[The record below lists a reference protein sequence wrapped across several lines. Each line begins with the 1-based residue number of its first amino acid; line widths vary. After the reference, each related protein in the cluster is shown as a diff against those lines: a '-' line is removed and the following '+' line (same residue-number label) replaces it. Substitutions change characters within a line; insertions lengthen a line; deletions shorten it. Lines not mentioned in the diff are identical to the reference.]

1 MVVHD
6 VECAV
11 CANLPVRIAA
21 SVLMR
26 APARNRDMTEIDA
39 EKISWQDQYKLMVG
53 SVTPRPIAL
62 VTTLGRHGPNAAPFS
77 FFNAVG
83 SDPAMLMFS
92 VGDRSGADK
101 DTVRNIRET
110 PEFVV
115 HIVSDAIKDRMNICA
130 VDYPPEVNEIE
141 KAGFTMAPSRK
152 VRPPR
157 IVEAPVAMECR
168 LLQIV
173 DLGRKPYHIVFGEV
187 LYFHYHEGIV
197 NERFH
202 VDAGRI
208 NPIGRLAGKG
218 GYTRI
223 TDRFEMPRI
232 PFDGGTAG
240 E

>member
-1 MVVHD
+1 
-6 VECAV
+6 
-11 CANLPVRIAA
+11 
-21 SVLMR
+21 
-26 APARNRDMTEIDA
+26 MTDIDA
-39 EKISWQDQYKLMVG
+39 AKISWQDQYKLMVG

-62 VTTLGRHGPNAAPFS
+62 VTTLGRDGPNAAPFS

-92 VGDRSGADK
+92 VGDRSGKAK

-115 HIVSDAIKDRMNICA
+115 HIVSDEIKDKMNVCA
-130 VDYPPEVNEIE
+130 VDYPYGVNELE
-141 KAGFTMAPSRK
+141 KAGFTAVPSSRIR
-152 VRPPR
+152 VPR
-157 IVEAPVAMECR
+157 IAEAPVALECR
-168 LLQIV
+168 LMQIV
-173 DLGRKPYHIVFGEV
+173 ELGRKPYHVVFGEV
-187 LYFHYHEGIV
+187 VYFHYHEGIV

-202 VDAGRI
+202 VDVGRI

-218 GYTRI
+218 GYTRV

-232 PFDGGTAG
+232 PYGGGSAG

>member
-1 MVVHD
+1 MI
-6 VECAV
+6 EF
-11 CANLPVRIAA
+11 
-21 SVLMR
+21 
-26 APARNRDMTEIDA
+26 DA
-39 EKISWQDQYKLMVG
+39 TKVSWQDQYKLMIG

-62 VTTLGRHGPNAAPFS
+62 VTTIGRNGPNAAPFS
-77 FFNAVG
+77 FFNAIG

-92 VGDRSGADK
+92 VGDKAAGAK

-115 HIVSDAIKDRMNICA
+115 HIVSDAIKEKMNICA
-130 VDYPPEVNEIE
+130 VDYAPEVNELQR
-141 KAGFTMAPSRK
+141 AGFTAVPSVK

-157 IVEAPVAMECR
+157 IAEAPVALECR
-168 LLQIV
+168 LMQIV
-173 DLGRKPYHIVFGEV
+173 DLGRKPYHVVFGEV
-187 LYFHYHEGIV
+187 VYFHYHDGIV

-223 TDRFEMPRI
+223 TDRFEMPRMSI
-232 PFDGGTAG
+232 DNAPG

>member
-1 MVVHD
+1 
-6 VECAV
+6 
-11 CANLPVRIAA
+11 
-21 SVLMR
+21 
-26 APARNRDMTEIDA
+26 MTEIDA
-39 EKISWQDQYKLMVG
+39 AKVSWQDQYKLMVG

-62 VTTLGRHGPNAAPFS
+62 VTTLGRHGANAAPFS

-92 VGDRSGADK
+92 VGDRSGSDK

-115 HIVSDAIKDRMNICA
+115 HIVSDAIKEQMNICA
-130 VDYPPEVNEIE
+130 VDYPLGVNEIE
-141 KAGFTMAPSRK
+141 KAGFTTAPSRR

-168 LLQIV
+168 LMQIV
-173 DLGRKPYHIVFGEV
+173 DLGRKPYHVVFGEV
-187 LYFHYHEGIV
+187 VYFHYHEGIV

-232 PFDGGTAG
+232 PYEGGAAG

>member
-1 MVVHD
+1 MKKRPRTGAFFCHSGIGYN
-6 VECAV
+6 AV
-11 CANLPVRIAA
+11 SQFSLIEGEI
-21 SVLMR
+21 L
-26 APARNRDMTEIDA
+26 TEIDA
-39 EKISWQDQYKLMVG
+39 SKISWQDQYKLMVG

-101 DTVRNIRET
+101 DTARNIRET

-115 HIVSDAIKDRMNICA
+115 HIVSDEIKDRMNICA

-141 KAGFTMAPSRK
+141 KAGFTMVPSRK

-157 IVEAPVAMECR
+157 IAEAPVAMECR

-173 DLGRKPYHIVFGEV
+173 DLGRKPYHVVFGEV
-187 LYFHYHEGIV
+187 VYFHYHEGIV

-202 VDAGRI
+202 VDVGRI

-232 PFDGGTAG
+232 PYEGGAAG